1 MGKLTI
7 DYLKQHN
14 MIVYEYIRGS
24 HAYGTNV
31 ETSDQDIGG
40 VFICPSDMLMGL
52 RENYV
57 EQVDDER
64 HDTVY
69 YELGRWME
77 LLMKSNPNA
86 LESLFVPEGCIVGN
100 VHPAVQM
107 ILDNR
112 DKFVTKACLP
122 ALLGYGFAQIQRAR
136 GLKKKINMPENFQR
150 KDILDFCY
158 TFKNQGSQPI
168 KEFLEKNNLDQKYC
182 GLVNIPNMKDMY
194 GVYYDFASYFK
205 FEVFDKSDDW
215 TLNPDEENKILL
227 TEESFQNWC
236 FDMRYRT
243 VAYDKFMDYD
253 YVVKTYNRIINKEF
267 FHYSGIVHPDDITK
281 SNTIRLSSIPKNE
294 VPICFMIYNKDA
306 YEVHCRDYK
315 EWLEWKTNRN
325 PVRYENNKGHN
336 YDSKNLMHT
345 IRLMEMGVELAEGKG
360 FNVRRTGDDV
370 KHLLDIRNHVMSYE
384 EIMKEAEDL
393 KAKFDEA
400 VKNTKLPEQ
409 IDTEYVNNLL
419 LEARKIAYK

>member
-1 MGKLTI
+1 
-7 DYLKQHN
+7 
-14 MIVYEYIRGS
+14 
-24 HAYGTNV
+24 
-31 ETSDQDIGG
+31 
-40 VFICPSDMLMGL
+40 
-52 RENYV
+52 
-57 EQVDDER
+57 
-64 HDTVY
+64 
-69 YELGRWME
+69 
-77 LLMKSNPNA
+77 MKSNPNA

-112 DKFVTKACLP
+112 DKFITKACLP
-122 ALLGYGFAQIQRAR
+122 ALLGYGFAQIQRAK

-158 TFKNQGSQPI
+158 TFKNQGSYPI
-168 KEFLEKNNLDQKYC
+168 KDFLKENNLDQKYC

-205 FEVFDKSDDW
+205 FENVDWYYTYFESDTVKAPFDRFITDDMIAGI
-215 TLNPDEENKILL
+215 LKRIKI
-227 TEESFQNWC
+227 
-236 FDMRYRT
+236 
-243 VAYDKFMDYD
+243 
-253 YVVKTYNRIINKEF
+253 KEF

-281 SNTIRLSSIPKNE
+281 SNTVRLSSIPKDE

-400 VKNTKLPEQ
+400 VKTTKLPEQ
-409 IDTEYVNNLL
+409 IDNEYVNNLL

>member
-1 MGKLTI
+1 MEKLTI

-14 MIVYEYIRGS
+14 MIAYEYIRGS

-40 VFICPSDMLMGL
+40 VFICPPDMLMGL

-86 LESLFVPEGCIVGN
+86 LESLFVPEGCVVGD

-112 DKFVTKACLP
+112 DKFVTKSCLP
-122 ALLGYGFAQIQRAR
+122 ALLGYGFAQIQRAK

-158 TFKNQGSQPI
+158 TFKNQGSYPI
-168 KEFLEKNNLDQKYC
+168 KDFLKENNLDQKYC

-205 FEVFDKSDDW
+205 FENVDW
-215 TLNPDEENKILL
+215 YDI
-227 TEESFQNWC
+227 SFQSGGIKYPYSK
-236 FDMRYRT
+236 FLKDSEHDEIKKRIE
-243 VAYDKFMDYD
+243 DK
-253 YVVKTYNRIINKEF
+253 KF

-281 SNTIRLSSIPKNE
+281 SNTVRLSSIPKGE

-400 VKNTKLPEQ
+400 VKTTKLPEQ

>member
-1 MGKLTI
+1 MEKLTI

-14 MIVYEYIRGS
+14 MIAYEYIRGS

-40 VFICPSDMLMGL
+40 VFICPPDMLNGL

-112 DKFVTKACLP
+112 DKFITKACLP
-122 ALLGYGFAQIQRAR
+122 ALLGYGFAQIQRAK

-158 TFKNQGSQPI
+158 TFKDQGSQPI

-205 FEVFDKSDDW
+205 FENIDW
-215 TLNPDEENKILL
+215 YDV
-227 TEESFQNWC
+227 SFQSGGIKYPYSK
-236 FDMRYRT
+236 FLKDSEH
-243 VAYDKFMDYD
+243 DKI
-253 YVVKTYNRIINKEF
+253 KKRIEDKKF

-281 SNTIRLSSIPKNE
+281 SNTVRLSSIPKGE
-294 VPICFMIYNKDA
+294 VPICFMVYNKDA

-400 VKNTKLPEQ
+400 VKTTKLPEQ
-409 IDTEYVNNLL
+409 IDNEYVNNLL

>member
-1 MGKLTI
+1 MEKLTI

-14 MIVYEYIRGS
+14 MIAYEYIRGS

-40 VFICPSDMLMGL
+40 VFICPPDMLNGL

-86 LESLFVPEGCIVGN
+86 LESLFVPEGCIVGD

-122 ALLGYGFAQIQRAR
+122 ALLGYGFAQIQRAK

-158 TFKNQGSQPI
+158 TFKDQGSQPI

-205 FEVFDKSDDW
+205 FENVDWYYTYFESDTVKEPFDRFITDDMIAGI
-215 TLNPDEENKILL
+215 LKRIKI
-227 TEESFQNWC
+227 
-236 FDMRYRT
+236 
-243 VAYDKFMDYD
+243 
-253 YVVKTYNRIINKEF
+253 KEF

-281 SNTIRLSSIPKNE
+281 SNTVRLSSIPKGE
-294 VPICFMIYNKDA
+294 VPICFMVYNKDA

-325 PVRYENNKGHN
+325 PIRYENNKGHN

-400 VKNTKLPEQ
+400 VKTTKLPEQ
-409 IDTEYVNNLL
+409 IDNEYVNNLL
-419 LEARKIAYK
+419 IEARKIAYK

>member
-1 MGKLTI
+1 MEKLTI

-14 MIVYEYIRGS
+14 MIAYEYIRGS

-40 VFICPSDMLMGL
+40 VFICPPNMLSSL
-52 RENYV
+52 REKYV

-86 LESLFVPEGCIVGN
+86 LESLFVPKECIVGK
-100 VHPAVQM
+100 VHPAVQI

-112 DKFVTKACLP
+112 DKFVTKECLP
-122 ALLGYGFAQIQRAR
+122 ALLGYGFAQIQRAK
-136 GLKKKINMPENFQR
+136 GLKKKINMPEDFQR

-158 TFKNQGSQPI
+158 TFKGQGSQPI
-168 KEFLEKNNLDQKYC
+168 KEFLKEHNLDQKYC

-205 FEVFDKSDDW
+205 FEHITWIHDW
-215 TLNPDEENKILL
+215 FKTKAGNGSCPFNEFIKTVDEEQEIERRML
-227 TEESFQNWC
+227 
-236 FDMRYRT
+236 D
-243 VAYDKFMDYD
+243 
-253 YVVKTYNRIINKEF
+253 KEF

-281 SNTIRLSSIPKNE
+281 SNTVRLSSIPKGE
-294 VPICFMIYNKDA
+294 MPICFMMYNKDS

-400 VKNTKLPEQ
+400 VKTSTLPEK
-409 IDTEYVNNLL
+409 IDTEYVNDLL

>member
-1 MGKLTI
+1 MEKLTI

-14 MIVYEYIRGS
+14 MIAYEYIRGS

-40 VFICPSDMLMGL
+40 VFICPPDMLMGL
-52 RENYV
+52 RDNYV

-69 YELGRWME
+69 YELGRWIE

-86 LESLFVPEGCIVGN
+86 LESLFVPDGCIVGN

-122 ALLGYGFAQIQRAR
+122 ALLGYGFAQIQRAK

-168 KEFLEKNNLDQKYC
+168 KEFLEEHHLDQKYC

-205 FEVFDKSDDW
+205 FENVDW
-215 TLNPDEENKILL
+215 HELFTTYTKFVNSNEVPKIC
-227 TEESFQNWC
+227 E
-236 FDMRYRT
+236 
-243 VAYDKFMDYD
+243 
-253 YVVKTYNRIINKEF
+253 RINNKEF

-281 SNTIRLSSIPKNE
+281 SNTVRLSSIPKGE
-294 VPICFMIYNKDA
+294 VPICFMVYNKDA

-400 VKNTKLPEQ
+400 VKTTKLPEQ
-409 IDTEYVNNLL
+409 IDNEYVNNLL

>member
-1 MGKLTI
+1 MEKLTI

-14 MIVYEYIRGS
+14 MIAYEYIRGS

-40 VFICPSDMLMGL
+40 VFICPPDMLMGL
-52 RENYV
+52 RDNYV

-122 ALLGYGFAQIQRAR
+122 ALLGYGFAQIQRAK

-205 FEVFDKSDDW
+205 FENIDW
-215 TLNPDEENKILL
+215 YDV
-227 TEESFQNWC
+227 SFQSGGIKYPYSK
-236 FDMRYRT
+236 FLKDSEHDEIRKRIE
-243 VAYDKFMDYD
+243 DK
-253 YVVKTYNRIINKEF
+253 KF

-281 SNTIRLSSIPKNE
+281 SNTVRLSSIPKDE
-294 VPICFMIYNKDA
+294 VPICFMVYNKDA

-400 VKNTKLPEQ
+400 VKTTKLLEQ
-409 IDTEYVNNLL
+409 IDNEYVNNLL

>member
-1 MGKLTI
+1 
-7 DYLKQHN
+7 
-14 MIVYEYIRGS
+14 
-24 HAYGTNV
+24 
-31 ETSDQDIGG
+31 
-40 VFICPSDMLMGL
+40 
-52 RENYV
+52 
-57 EQVDDER
+57 
-64 HDTVY
+64 
-69 YELGRWME
+69 
-77 LLMKSNPNA
+77 
-86 LESLFVPEGCIVGN
+86 
-100 VHPAVQM
+100 
-107 ILDNR
+107 
-112 DKFVTKACLP
+112 
-122 ALLGYGFAQIQRAR
+122 
-136 GLKKKINMPENFQR
+136 MPENFQR

-168 KEFLEKNNLDQKYC
+168 KEFLEEHHLDQKYC

-205 FEVFDKSDDW
+205 FENVDW
-215 TLNPDEENKILL
+215 HELFTTYTKFVNSNEVPKIC
-227 TEESFQNWC
+227 E
-236 FDMRYRT
+236 
-243 VAYDKFMDYD
+243 
-253 YVVKTYNRIINKEF
+253 RINNKEF

-281 SNTIRLSSIPKNE
+281 SNTVRLSSIPKGE
-294 VPICFMIYNKDA
+294 VPICFMVYNKDA

-400 VKNTKLPEQ
+400 VKTTKLPEQ
-409 IDTEYVNNLL
+409 IDNEYVNNLL

>member
-1 MGKLTI
+1 MEKLTI

-14 MIVYEYIRGS
+14 MIAYEYIRGS

-40 VFICPSDMLMGL
+40 VFICPPDMLMGL
-52 RENYV
+52 RDNYV

-86 LESLFVPEGCIVGN
+86 LESLFVPDGCIVGN

-122 ALLGYGFAQIQRAR
+122 ALLGYGFAQIQRAK

-205 FEVFDKSDDW
+205 FENIDW
-215 TLNPDEENKILL
+215 YDV
-227 TEESFQNWC
+227 SFQSGGIKYPYSK
-236 FDMRYRT
+236 FLKDSEHDEIRKRIE
-243 VAYDKFMDYD
+243 DK
-253 YVVKTYNRIINKEF
+253 KF

-281 SNTIRLSSIPKNE
+281 SNTVRLSSIPKDE
-294 VPICFMIYNKDA
+294 VPICFMVYNKDA

-400 VKNTKLPEQ
+400 VKTTKLLEQ
-409 IDTEYVNNLL
+409 IDNEYVNNLL